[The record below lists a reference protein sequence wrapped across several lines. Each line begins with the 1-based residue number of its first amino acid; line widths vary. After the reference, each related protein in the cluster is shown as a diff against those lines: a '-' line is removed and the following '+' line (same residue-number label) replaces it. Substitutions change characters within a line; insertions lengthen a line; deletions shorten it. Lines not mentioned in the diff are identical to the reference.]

1 MNQTIYCKC
10 TIALVSLD
18 CRTVLTAMWSKCP
31 AKNSSSTSS
40 YPKEQ
45 IFCQGLAEGVA
56 HGAGGGAWG
65 PPLCLSELPNEVLLN
80 VFPFKVVFHV
90 QTAMHAIAKY
100 CSSVSKKE
108 TILWIN
114 SCYICCPSASLFF
127 GLFFI
132 MWLFPSSHFPLPPS
146 LPLSAWWS
154 PL

>member
-1 MNQTIYCKC
+1 MNQTIYCKY

-18 CRTVLTAMWSKCP
+18 CRTVLTTMLKQVSCQ
-31 AKNSSSTSS
+31 NSLCTSF

-45 IFCQGLAEGVA
+45 IFRQGLAER
-56 HGAGGGAWG
+56 GGTQGTWD
-65 PPLCLSELPNEVLLN
+65 PQCLSELPNEVLLN

-108 TILWIN
+108 TIIWIN